1 MHKTIKN
8 VQNSAF
14 NVRNICAEE
23 EKSIPLHGKIKEINL
38 IIN

>member
-1 MHKTIKN
+1 MHRIIKN
-8 VQNSAF
+8 VQKFAF
-14 NVRNICAEE
+14 IVRNICAEQ